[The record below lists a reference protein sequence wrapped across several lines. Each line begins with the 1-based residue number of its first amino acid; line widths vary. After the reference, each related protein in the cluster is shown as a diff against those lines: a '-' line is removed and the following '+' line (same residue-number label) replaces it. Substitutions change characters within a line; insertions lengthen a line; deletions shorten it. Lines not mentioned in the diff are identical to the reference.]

1 MIWFGLQRDLFIAAH
16 GLRVCGSYREL
27 SWHSSLSSCVDSPAF
42 PGTGSAHLQR
52 PYKSGSPAI
61 IIHRSRFTGRYHHCS
76 GHFAFW
82 KKSPSG
88 RNLYTCTSCELP
100 VDHLYAVLGL
110 FELRLQRGMAEA
122 GLIDSS
128 RPYWQI
134 VILFN
139 VWYLSTSG
147 IFLLLPYASQPDKHS
162 SIPSCCADWSTPFGE
177 VKEVGMHSSYHAS
190 LAVGARSERTN
201 PAVEVILS
209 SDSIR
214 LSGFCVDGIHEVVS
228 PTPNWEQ
235 WNLN

>member
-1 MIWFGLQRDLFIAAH
+1 MAYA
-16 GLRVCGSYREL
+16 S
-27 SWHSSLSSCVDSPAF
+27 VDH
-42 PGTGSAHLQR
+42 TGSCRGTADCHHVWTVLPFLGQAQRIYRGLIKADLLQLVFIDR
-52 PYKSGSPAI
+52 ALQVGITTVPIILLFGKRAPLDATYIPALLLAGSN
-61 IIHRSRFTGRYHHCS
+61 
-76 GHFAFW
+76 
-82 KKSPSG
+82 K
-88 RNLYTCTSCELP
+88 SCELP

-110 FELRLQRGMAEA
+110 FEPRLQRGMAEA

-147 IFLLLPYASQPDKHS
+147 ISLLLPYASQPDKHS